1 MTRGAPFMNVQL
13 LVLQT
18 VCQAQQLK
26 VVNRLFLPRLRN
38 MDRLSRPE
46 LVLHLKALGEDSP
59 DAWTKLEIRQRIH
72 ELAEEQPSLAAAVA
86 HKTPLET
93 QMSLLNKNSKKKATL
108 REYVEQTLGVEVSDV
123 DTIAAM
129 QRKASN
135 KILQECEVHG
145 ADPMGFGKYSQLSF
159 QETYLKDP
167 DYCKWLQT
175 TAAEGPC
182 SIRLERFNRWLVK
195 MATEG
200 GPKASPVEPEIVAP
214 RPKSRGTKSAS
225 MTAASSSSPPKTT
238 TNDQRDEMILQMAT
252 VLQDL
257 KEEVDQLRAER
268 PRKVTSSADK

>member
-1 MTRGAPFMNVQL
+1 MNVQL
-13 LVLQT
+13 RVLQT

-46 LVLHLKALGEDSP
+46 LVLRLKALGEDSP

-167 DYCKWLQT
+167 DYCKWVQT
-175 TAAEGPC
+175 TTAEGPC

-195 MATEG
+195 MAMEG

-214 RPKSRGTKSAS
+214 RPKSRGNKSAS
-225 MTAASSSSPPKTT
+225 MTAASSSSTPKTT

-252 VLQDL
+252 VLKDL